1 MNRRRILAGL
11 AGIGVVGGGWAASSG
26 WTADGGAGDDGAGE
40 DTPTAE
46 FTVETIDAP
55 GSSAGTLSVPGD
67 RPALVDF
74 VSVNCEVC
82 SASMPALTTFH
93 AEYADSLRF
102 VSLSTD
108 PVGFSV
114 AKSSLREWWADHNGA
129 WALGVD
135 DQLSVANQLEVRSV
149 PTAVVVDSAGR
160 IRGRTSGRKSVDEL
174 ESLVEPVL

>member
-1 MNRRRILAGL
+1 V
-11 AGIGVVGGGWAASSG
+11 GVVGGGWAASSG
-26 WTADGGAGDDGAGE
+26 WAADNGAGS

-67 RPALVDF
+67 GPTLVDF
-74 VSVNCEVC
+74 VSVGCEVC
-82 SASMPALTTFH
+82 SDSMPAM
-93 AEYADSLRF
+93 AEFQETHRDSLRF

-114 AKSSLREWWADHNGA
+114 EQSSLRDWWADHDGA
-129 WALGVD
+129 WPLGVD
-135 DQLSVANQLEVRSV
+135 EQLSVANQLDVSSV
-149 PTAVVVDSAGR
+149 PTAVVVDAEGR
-160 IRGRTSGRKSVDEL
+160 IRGRTSGRKSVEKL

>member
-1 MNRRRILAGL
+1 MNRRRLLAGL
-11 AGIGVVGGGWAASSG
+11 AGVGVVGGGWATSSG
-26 WTADGGAGDDGAGE
+26 WSASDPSSGEESTTTA
-40 DTPTAE
+40 
-46 FTVETIDAP
+46 FTVDTIDAP

-93 AEYADSLRF
+93 AEYTDSLRV

-114 AKSSLREWWADHNGA
+114 AKSSLRGWWADHDGA
-129 WALGVD
+129 WPLGVD

-149 PTAVVVDSAGR
+149 PTAIVVDSEGR
-160 IRGRTSGRKSVDEL
+160 VRGRTSGRKSADKL

>member
-55 GSSAGTLSVPGD
+55 GSTAGTLTVPGD
-67 RPALVDF
+67 RPTLVDF
-74 VSVNCEVC
+74 VSVGCAVC
-82 SASMPALTTFH
+82 SDSMPAM
-93 AEYADSLRF
+93 AEFQKTYTESLRV

-129 WALGVD
+129 WELGVD
-135 DQLSVANQLEVRSV
+135 DQLSVANQLGVRSV